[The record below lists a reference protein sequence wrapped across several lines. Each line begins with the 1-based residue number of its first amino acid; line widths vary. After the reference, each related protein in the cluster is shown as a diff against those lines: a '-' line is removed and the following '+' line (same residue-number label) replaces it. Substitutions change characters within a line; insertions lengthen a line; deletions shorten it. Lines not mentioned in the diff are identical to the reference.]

1 MNNTEFFNPFEGDI
15 RDDEI
20 KRWLDQF
27 ERAEQPL
34 IIKLL
39 KEFKYYSSKKV
50 NLLLRK
56 LWTMILNDLKTSV
69 DNVWFVPVGYVAK
82 SGSAIAY
89 FFKKVNNLHIDKFI
103 PINEINSI
111 KVSSET
117 TIVFLD
123 DYIGSGNQA
132 SLFWNSEIKRK
143 SIDKSCNSLFYGV
156 LVGLNEGIRKVEKN
170 TDFKVR
176 AVDVFSEKDL
186 PFSKKSKIFDSR
198 KEKEEIKKIIKKYG
212 EKFFPEYPLGY
223 NSLSTLIGFFY
234 STPNSTF
241 PIFWS
246 KENAWKPLLPHGGS
260 LNSTA
265 T

>member
-1 MNNTEFFNPFEGDI
+1 MSNMEFFNPFEGDI
-15 RDDEI
+15 GDDEI

-27 ERAEQPL
+27 EKTEQPL

-39 KEFKYYSSKKV
+39 EKFKYYSSKKV
-50 NLLLRK
+50 NVLLKK
-56 LWTMILNDLKTSV
+56 LWTMILNDLKTSI

-89 FFKKVNNLHIDKFI
+89 FLKKVNNLNIDKFI
-103 PINEINSI
+103 SINEINSI
-111 KVSSET
+111 KVGSET

-132 SLFWNSEIKRK
+132 SMFWSSKIKEK
-143 SIDKSCNSLFYGV
+143 YIDKSCNSLFYGV
-156 LVGLNEGIRKVEKN
+156 LVGLNEGIQKIEAN
-170 TDFKVR
+170 TNFKVH
-176 AVDVFSEKDL
+176 AVDVFSERDL
-186 PFSKKSKIFDSR
+186 PFSEESKILKDV

-212 EKFFPEYPLGY
+212 EKFFPEYPFGY

-246 KENAWKPLLPHGGS
+246 KENAWKPLLPHGES
-260 LNSTA
+260 LNNAYT
-265 T
+265 

>member
-1 MNNTEFFNPFEGDI
+1 MQKFFNPFEGDI
-15 RDDEI
+15 GNDEI

-27 ERAEQPL
+27 EKSEQPL

-39 KEFKYYSSKKV
+39 EEFKYYSLKKV
-50 NLLLRK
+50 NIFLK
-56 LWTMILNDLKTSV
+56 QLWTMIFKDLKTSI
-69 DNVWFVPVGYVAK
+69 DNVWFVPVGCVAK
-82 SGSAIAY
+82 SSSAIAY
-89 FFKKVNNLHIDKFI
+89 FFKKVNDLNIEKFI
-103 PINEINSI
+103 SINEINSI
-111 KVSSET
+111 NFDNNT

-132 SLFWNSEIKRK
+132 SMFWSSKIKEK
-143 SIDKSCNSLFYGV
+143 YIDKLCNSLLYGV
-156 LVGLNEGIRKVEKN
+156 LVGLNEGIQKVETN
-170 TDFKVR
+170 TNFKVH
-176 AVDVFSEKDL
+176 AVDVFGEGDL
-186 PFSKKSKIFDSR
+186 PFSEKSTIFNNR

-246 KENAWKPLLPHGGS
+246 TENAWKPLLPHGES
-260 LNSTA
+260 LSDAYT
-265 T
+265 

>member
-1 MNNTEFFNPFEGDI
+1 MSNMEFFNPFEGDI
-15 RDDEI
+15 GDHEI
-20 KRWLDQF
+20 KKWLDQF
-27 ERAEQPL
+27 ESAEQPL

-56 LWTMILNDLKTSV
+56 LWTMILNDLKIPT

-89 FFKKVNNLHIDKFI
+89 FFKKVNNLNIDKFI
-103 PINEINSI
+103 PIHEINSI
-111 KVSSET
+111 KVGSET
-117 TIVFLD
+117 AIVFLD

-132 SLFWNSEIKRK
+132 SLFWNSEIKEK
-143 SIDKSCNSLFYGV
+143 HIDKSCNSLFYGV
-156 LVGLNEGIRKVEKN
+156 LVGLDEGIRKVETD

-186 PFSKKSKIFDSR
+186 PFSEKSKIFNNR

-234 STPNSTF
+234 STPNSTI

-246 KENAWKPLLPHGGS
+246 KENAWRPLLPHGGS

>member
-1 MNNTEFFNPFEGDI
+1 MSNMEFFNPFEGDI
-15 RDDEI
+15 GGDEI

-27 ERAEQPL
+27 EKTEQPL
-34 IIKLL
+34 IMKLL

-56 LWTMILNDLKTSV
+56 LWAMILNDLKTSI

-89 FFKKVNNLHIDKFI
+89 FFKKVNNLNIDKFI
-103 PINEINSI
+103 SINEINSI
-111 KVSSET
+111 KVGNET

-132 SLFWNSEIKRK
+132 SMFWNSRIKEEY
-143 SIDKSCNSLFYGV
+143 IDKSCHSLFYGV
-156 LVGLNEGIRKVEKN
+156 LVGLNEGIRKVETD
-170 TDFKVR
+170 TDFKVQ

-186 PFSKKSKIFDSR
+186 PFSEKSKIFDNR

-246 KENAWKPLLPHGGS
+246 KENAWKPLLPHGES
-260 LNSTA
+260 LNSTD